1 MLRINTMMT
10 IDGITT
16 TAGSIRAGKDIAGY
30 KEIPAEPGG
39 GYGFLPVYNEHKLH
53 PNKGE
58 D

>member
-1 MLRINTMMT
+1 MMT